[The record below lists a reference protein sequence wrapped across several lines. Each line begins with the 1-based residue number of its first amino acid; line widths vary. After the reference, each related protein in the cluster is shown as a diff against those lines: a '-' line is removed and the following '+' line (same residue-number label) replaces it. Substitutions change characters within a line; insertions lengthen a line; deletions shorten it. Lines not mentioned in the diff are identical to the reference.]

1 MRWQVVMN
9 EKLSREK
16 EERYVVN
23 SPDEE
28 EESSV
33 IPEAITDSWQIKIN
47 IRIIKAV

>member
-1 MRWQVVMN
+1 MRWQVVVY
-9 EKLSREK
+9 EKLSRKE

-33 IPEAITDSWQIKIN
+33 IPEAIADR
-47 IRIIKAV
+47 IRYGIHSTSSR